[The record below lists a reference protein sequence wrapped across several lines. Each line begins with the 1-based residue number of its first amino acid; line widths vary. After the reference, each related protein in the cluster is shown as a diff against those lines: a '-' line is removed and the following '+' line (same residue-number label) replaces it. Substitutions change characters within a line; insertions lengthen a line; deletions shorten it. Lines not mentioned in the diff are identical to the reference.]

1 MTGCKPMCSND
12 SDDWPDNFHV
22 WHVLTSR
29 LLFDSY
35 DSYAIFSKHAS
46 HSQHVD
52 SCLTHQR
59 PDGRIAMLK
68 PEIRF
73 SSFPVLRDWK
83 LRVHGANFEEFETS
97 ASSIWFDKKGSYLV
111 FFEFYLVFY
120 MVFVFRCI
128 IWIGDTYHQLLLRSH
143 FKHLTKKPRR
153 LAPVVSSLRMMPS
166 LRTSDLGYGKVRL
179 ALGGFLHLFF
189 VVACSVQ

>member
-12 SDDWPDNFHV
+12 SDDWHDNFHV

-59 PDGRIAMLK
+59 PDGRICHVEAM
-68 PEIRF
+68 F
-73 SSFPVLRDWK
+73 SSAKGLKVESPGCK
-83 LRVHGANFEEFETS
+83 LWR
-97 ASSIWFDKKGSYLV
+97 IWNKCVKYLIWHKRSYLV
-111 FFEFYLVFY
+111 FFELYLVFY
-120 MVFVFRCI
+120 MVSVFRCI
-128 IWIGDTYHQLLLRSH
+128 IWIGDIYHQLLLRSQL
-143 FKHLTKKPRR
+143 KHLTKKNRG
-153 LAPVVSSLRMMPS
+153 
-166 LRTSDLGYGKVRL
+166 D
-179 ALGGFLHLFF
+179 
-189 VVACSVQ
+189 